1 MLVYLCAFL
10 LNGMIVLKGGTSIKI
25 ITEIRT
31 GNMIKTGGVTGRGI
45 GRSNS
50 ITVTGT
56 GRGVGNGKRKKEREG

>member
-1 MLVYLCAFL
+1 
-10 LNGMIVLKGGTSIKI
+10 MIVLKGGTSIKI

-56 GRGVGNGKRKKEREG
+56 GRGGVGNGKGKKEREG